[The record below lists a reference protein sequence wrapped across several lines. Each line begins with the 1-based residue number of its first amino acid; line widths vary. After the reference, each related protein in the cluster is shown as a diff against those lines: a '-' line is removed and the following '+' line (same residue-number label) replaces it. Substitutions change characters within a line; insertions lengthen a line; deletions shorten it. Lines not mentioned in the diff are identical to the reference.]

1 VSRLGEQAAGPRRL
15 SGSQALKIVFGIA
28 AVALLVCAVVT
39 KWESFAEAVVRL
51 SPWTVAVAFVAA
63 FVANLCN
70 GLSWWQAYGGLG
82 MKLPGMDALRVFW
95 VSQIGKYIPGS
106 VWPVLTQM
114 EMAKDRGYSR
124 TRSFTASVVAMIVPV
139 VTSGVIAAV
148 LMVLQ
153 TPEAMR
159 TYWYVLVAIPVGV
172 IVLLP
177 PVLRWVLQTLGRL
190 THRTM
195 ETDSLNGRGILLSVL
210 WSVGTWVA
218 YGFHSVVMLD
228 SLTNAPVSPL
238 LAAGAFAMSWVAGF
252 LFIPAPAGVG
262 VREAVL
268 ILALGGALLQDDAF
282 AFAIVS
288 RVLLIAV
295 DAVSALIGVVLGM
308 MRRPAVQR
316 S

>member
-1 VSRLGEQAAGPRRL
+1 
-15 SGSQALKIVFGIA
+15 
-28 AVALLVCAVVT
+28 
-39 KWESFAEAVVRL
+39 
-51 SPWTVAVAFVAA
+51 
-63 FVANLCN
+63 
-70 GLSWWQAYGGLG
+70 
-82 MKLPGMDALRVFW
+82 MDALRVFW

-124 TRSFTASVVAMIVPV
+124 TKSFTASVVAMIVPV

-177 PVLRWVLQTLGRL
+177 PVLRWILQTLGRL
-190 THRTM
+190 AHRTM
-195 ETDSLNGRGILLSVL
+195 ETASLNGRGILLSVL

-228 SLTNAPVSPL
+228 SLTKAPVSPL